1 MRMHW
6 ILAALTLGA
15 AGEAHAQEVKTR
27 DPLEPFNRAMFS
39 FNEVVDKYA
48 LEPVAKGYRAVTPR
62 LFREGVGNVLHNLRA
77 PVTFANDV
85 LQVSPK
91 RAGTT
96 FARFGINST
105 LGVVGVFDVASTFG
119 LEKHSEDFGQTLGV
133 WGAPSGPYLVLPI
146 LGPSTVRDSTGALVD
161 IALNPINYAQFDGDD
176 AFRASR
182 TTLTILNARA
192 GAIEAIQSVRDTS
205 IDPYVSI
212 RTTYLMLREAS
223 IRNGQTNVQDL
234 PEFEEIPPETGTE
247 PGVQPQSE
255 QPPPES
261 APQPVPAPADPAPA
275 TTPPTTPQGN

>member
-6 ILAALTLGA
+6 IVAALTLGV
-15 AGEAHAQEVKTR
+15 AGDVFAQEATTR

-48 LEPVAKGYRAVTPR
+48 LEPAAKGYRAATPR
-62 LFREGVGNVLHNLRA
+62 RLREGVGNVLHNLRA

-85 LQVSPK
+85 LQAQPK

-133 WGAPSGPYLVLPI
+133 WGVPSGPYLVLPI
-146 LGPSTVRDSTGALVD
+146 LGPSTVRDSSGGLVD
-161 IALNPINYAQFDGDD
+161 IAFNPITYTEFEGDE
-176 AFRASR
+176 AFRITR
-182 TTLTILNARA
+182 TTLTILNGREA
-192 GAIEAIQSVRDTS
+192 AIEAVQSLRETS

-212 RTTYLMLREAS
+212 RTTYIILREAS

-234 PEFEEIPPETGTE
+234 PEFEEIQPEAGTE
-247 PGVQPQSE
+247 PGAQTPLELPPSE
-255 QPPPES
+255 
-261 APQPVPAPADPAPA
+261 PVPAPVEP
-275 TTPPTTPQGN
+275 TPPSPQGN

>member
-6 ILAALTLGA
+6 IVAALTLGA
-15 AGEAHAQEVKTR
+15 AGEAHAQDVTTR
-27 DPLEPFNRAMFS
+27 DPFEPFNRAMFS
-39 FNEVVDKYA
+39 FNETVDKYA

-85 LQVSPK
+85 LQAEPA

-96 FARFGINST
+96 FARFGINTT

-133 WGAPSGPYLVLPI
+133 WGVPTGPYLVLPI
-146 LGPSTVRDSTGALVD
+146 MGPSTIRDSSGALVD
-161 IALNPINYAQFDGDD
+161 IALNPINYAEFDGDD
-176 AFRASR
+176 AFRATR
-182 TTLTILNARA
+182 TALTVLNGRA
-192 GAIEAIQSVRDTS
+192 AAIEAIQSVRDTS

-223 IRNGQTNVQDL
+223 VRNGQTNVQDL
-234 PEFEEIPPETGTE
+234 PEFEEIPPEAGTGPGGE
-247 PGVQPQSE
+247 PLEAQPLPE
-255 QPPPES
+255 PPAT
-261 APQPVPAPADPAPA
+261 APSPAPSE
-275 TTPPTTPQGN
+275 